1 MSRKLLQ
8 CEECE
13 ATFEIKHDLAERYY
27 EVSFCP
33 FCASEITFSDDLVD
47 EDLEDEWEGQQTQ
60 AYK

>member
-1 MSRKLLQ
+1 MSRQILQ

-33 FCASEITFSDDLVD
+33 FCGEPIELHDELSDDD
-47 EDLEDEWEGQQTQ
+47 DDWDS
-60 AYK
+60 

>member
-33 FCASEITFSDDLVD
+33 FCASEIEIED
-47 EDLEDEWEGQQTQ
+47 ELAEEDEDEWDS
-60 AYK
+60 

>member
-47 EDLEDEWEGQQTQ
+47 EDLEDEWEG
-60 AYK
+60 